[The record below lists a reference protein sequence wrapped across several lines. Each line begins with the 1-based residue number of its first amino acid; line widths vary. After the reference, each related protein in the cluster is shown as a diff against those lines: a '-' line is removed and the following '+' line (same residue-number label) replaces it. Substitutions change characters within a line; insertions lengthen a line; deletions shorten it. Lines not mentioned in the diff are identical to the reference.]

1 MTKKKSKSNPS
12 SRVNIDQEVAS
23 LNARIEAETPA
34 RGSAPPSGVVAFA
47 SLPLS
52 ELTLRGLATAK
63 YISMTEIQK
72 ASIPHALAGRDI
84 LGAAKTG
91 SGKTLSFVVPILECL
106 YRNRWSKRQDGPGA
120 IVLSPTRE
128 LAGQIFAVLRKVGA
142 QHASLSVGLL
152 VGGKKDFSTEQQHVP
167 MTNILIATPGRL
179 LQHLEQTPYFQVDN
193 LKMLVLDEA
202 DRILDMGFRDQLV
215 RILDYLPKEK
225 QTLLYSATQTKD
237 IKHLAT
243 LSMNRKQTEYVGV
256 HDDKAA
262 TDTPEALTQAYV
274 LVPLQ
279 HKLDCVFS
287 FLKSHLK
294 CKTIVF
300 FASCSQV
307 RHAWELFC
315 ALRPGLSVMALHG
328 KLCQSKRT
336 EIYDKFTQTAHC
348 VLFATDV
355 ASRGLD
361 FPSVE
366 WVVQCDAPEDQDMYI
381 HRVGRT
387 ARYKSKGNSLLL
399 LDPLEESMIHK
410 WTLKGAPL
418 KKKSINPTK
427 TVLVTQK
434 AAGLVAENV
443 KLHTLAKKAFCS
455 YVRSL
460 SLLPKL
466 DFDVPKL
473 ALQEYATALGLAIMP
488 NLRFLEKVTSRDGLR
503 ATKNVNRKL
512 QKLKDQI
519 KAEKLAKTIAKM
531 GGDASAVTSSSKKRK
546 SNDEKDD
553 EEDSSDDDDM
563 NGLLVVKAR
572 HEPSASSNDNETK
585 TVEEVEVPDDYD
597 IHQVAKSRHAKKIR
611 VEGSTSNQNKHV
623 VFGDDGQA
631 QEDVMASTIEKALGN
646 DDKEAKLDYDL
657 AQANEEY
664 MQQVRERLERTNQQ
678 DKDDEKQRIRD
689 KHRKKRIKSKG
700 DKEEPEEDQEG
711 AMVATLATT
720 NDDDD
725 DESSN
730 SSDAASSG
738 ENEAEEMDV
747 AAQEDLALS
756 LIRGR

>member
-1 MTKKKSKSNPS
+1 MPKKKSKNNPL

-23 LNARIEAETPA
+23 LNARIDAETPA
-34 RGSAPPSGVVAFA
+34 RGSAPPAGVVAFA

-52 ELTLRGLATAK
+52 ELTLRGLANAK
-63 YISMTEIQK
+63 YTSMTEIQK

-84 LGAAKTG
+84 LGAARTG

-243 LSMNRKQTEYVGV
+243 LSMNRKHTEYVGV
-256 HDDKAA
+256 HDDKTA
-262 TDTPEALTQAYV
+262 TDTPDALTQAYV
-274 LVPLQ
+274 LVPLP

-336 EIYDKFTQTAHC
+336 EIYDKFTQTDHC

-366 WVVQCDAPEDQDMYI
+366 WVVQVDAPEDQDMYI

-399 LDPLEESMIHK
+399 LDPLEESMISK

-427 TVLVTQK
+427 TIVVTQR
-434 AAGLVAENV
+434 AASLVAENV

-473 ALQEYATALGLAIMP
+473 ALQEYATALGLGIMP

-519 KAEKLAKTIAKM
+519 KAEKLAKKIAKLG
-531 GGDASAVTSSSKKRK
+531 GGDASALSGSSKKRK
-546 SNDEKDD
+546 SNDEDD
-553 EEDSSDDDDM
+553 DEDSSDDDM

-572 HEPSASSNDNETK
+572 HEPESNETI
-585 TVEEVEVPDDYD
+585 TVPDDYD

-623 VFGDDGQA
+623 VFGDDGEA
-631 QEDVMASTIEKALGN
+631 QEDVITSTIEKVHDN
-646 DDKEAKLDYDL
+646 EDAKSDYDL
-657 AQANEEY
+657 AQANDEY
-664 MQQVRERLERTNQQ
+664 MQQVRERLERTKDQ
-678 DKDDEKQRIRD
+678 DKEDEKQRIRD

-700 DKEEPEEDQEG
+700 NKDEPEEEEG
-711 AMVATLATT
+711 GGMVATLATT
-720 NDDDD
+720 NDGDDD
-725 DESSN
+725 DDDSSN
-730 SSDAASSG
+730 SSDADSSG
-738 ENEAEEMDV
+738 ESEAEEMDV